1 MDGKNSLIF
10 QPALQILRLPIHYF
24 LREDQFTNIV
34 WLQKKKKKKFWRRAS
49 LKISYDGC
57 LITHHFSSGMAL
69 NLKLVYV
76 FFKAS
81 NKPDPNEY
89 N

>member
-10 QPALQILRLPIHYF
+10 QPVLQFLRLSIHYF

-34 WLQKKKKKKFWRRAS
+34 WLQKKKKFWRRASS
-49 LKISYDGC
+49 LKISYDSC
-57 LITHHFSSGMAL
+57 LVTHHFSSGMAL

-76 FFKAS
+76 FFRAS

>member
-10 QPALQILRLPIHYF
+10 QPVLQILRLPIRYF
-24 LREDQFTNIV
+24 LTEDQFTNIV
-34 WLQKKKKKKFWRRAS
+34 WLQKKKKKFWRRAS
-49 LKISYDGC
+49 SIKISYDSC

-76 FFKAS
+76 FF
-81 NKPDPNEY
+81 
-89 N
+89 